1 MKKKALITG
10 ISGQDGSYLA
20 ELLLSKDY
28 VVHGTLRK
36 VSSKKNHNQLW
47 RIQHL
52 LKKLKLHEVS
62 LDSYRTISD
71 LIKSLQPDE
80 VYHLAA
86 QSYIDHIFK
95 DEFLTLNTNING
107 THYVLSAIKET
118 SRHSRFYFAG
128 SSEMFGNV
136 KKFPQNETTPF
147 YPNSTYAISKVSGFN
162 LTRYYREAYNIH
174 ASSGILF
181 SHESPRRGLEFVTR
195 KISYGV
201 AAIKANLEKKIV
213 LGNINSIRDW
223 GHAKDYVKA
232 MWMILQKEKP
242 EDYVVG
248 TGETHSVEEFIRKS
262 FELVNLN
269 YKDHIIIDKN
279 LIRSKEA
286 SNIIADYTKAKKK
299 LMWKPEITFDNLI
312 LEMVSSDLELI
323 KNNK

>member
-20 ELLLSKDY
+20 ELLLSKGY
-28 VVHGTLRK
+28 IVHGTIRK
-36 VSSKKNHNQLW
+36 ISYKKNYNQLW

-52 LKKLKLHEVS
+52 LKKLKLHLVS
-62 LDSYRTISD
+62 LDSHTDISD

-86 QSYIDHIFK
+86 QSYIDHLFN
-95 DEFLTLNTNING
+95 DEFSTLNTNING
-107 THYVLSAIKET
+107 THHVLSAIKET

-128 SSEMFGNV
+128 SSEMYGKV
-136 KKFPQNETTPF
+136 KQFPQNENTPF
-147 YPNSTYAISKVSGFN
+147 NPMSTYAISKIAGFN
-162 LTRYYREAYNIH
+162 LTQYYRDEYNIY

-195 KISYGV
+195 KISHGV
-201 AAIKANLEKKIV
+201 AAIKANAKKKIV
-213 LGNINSIRDW
+213 LGNIKSKRDW

-232 MWMILQKEKP
+232 MWLILQNEKP

-248 TGETHSVEEFIRKS
+248 TGKTHSVEEFLKKS
-262 FELVNLN
+262 FELINLN
-269 YKDHIIIDKN
+269 YKDYIIIDKN
-279 LIRSKEA
+279 LIRPSEA
-286 SNIIADYTKAKKK
+286 SNIVADYTKAKKN

-312 LEMVSSDLELI
+312 LDMVKSDLDLI
-323 KNNK
+323 KKN